1 VHTENFDDVGNATW
15 HEITLAV
22 FLDSCFSRREQ
33 DEADAHTDLDRK
45 RLVRLGD
52 DLSSCDYGDGCA
64 KTLGSV
70 IKFKLSSSIRIAS
83 WDCVFEAR
91 MQQQV
96 SHYNFIMSGKL
107 FSSLLKL
114 NGTLE
119 VTELEVRVHR
129 DNKASSCGRTVL

>member
-1 VHTENFDDVGNATW
+1 
-15 HEITLAV
+15 
-22 FLDSCFSRREQ
+22 
-33 DEADAHTDLDRK
+33 
-45 RLVRLGD
+45 
-52 DLSSCDYGDGCA
+52 
-64 KTLGSV
+64 
-70 IKFKLSSSIRIAS
+70 
-83 WDCVFEAR
+83 

-129 DNKASSCGRTVL
+129 NNEANSCGRTVL